1 MNESEVEKMK
11 VVLIGGNP
19 KGHRIP
25 FSSKTFSG
33 RRLHKIIKKAGLTC
47 EIVDMTSNSNDVCSD
62 EEKELLR
69 KRFENCQVIFL
80 GRFVERQLREIFPN
94 GIYLPHPASRR
105 RGNLERL
112 ENGLRNISEKRG

>member
-1 MNESEVEKMK
+1 MK

-69 KRFENCQVIFL
+69 KRFENCQVVFL
-80 GRFVERQLREIFPN
+80 GRFVERQLRDVFPN
-94 GIYLPHPASRR
+94 GVYLPHPASRR
-105 RGNLERL
+105 KKDLERL
-112 ENGLRNISEKRG
+112 EEGLKKLKNMKEESEVE